1 MTRATVMI
9 VDDEAPLL
17 RAMQR
22 VLGKTFEVI
31 PASGVTSAV
40 EAFSPSVQV
49 VLTDFSMPDGN
60 GLAVARAVRAKGFK
74 GPIAVLS
81 AVVECDELQAA
92 LKAGEVSEL
101 ISKPWKSSELVDQV
115 RALCDR
121 PVPVDTDP
129 AGSRRPAA

>member
-1 MTRATVMI
+1 MI

-31 PASGVTSAV
+31 PASGVASAV
-40 EAFSPSVQV
+40 EAYSDRICA
-49 VLTDFSMPDGN
+49 VLTDFSMPDGD
-60 GLAVARAVRAKGFK
+60 GLALARAVRAKGFK

-81 AVVECDELQAA
+81 AVVECDDLQVA
-92 LKAGEVSEL
+92 LKTGEVDEL
-101 ISKPWKSSELVDQV
+101 VSKPWKSSELVDRV

-121 PVPVDTDP
+121 NAPVEADP
-129 AGSRRPAA
+129 AGSHRPAA

>member
-1 MTRATVMI
+1 MI

-31 PASGVTSAV
+31 PASGVASAV
-40 EAFSPSVQV
+40 EALSASVCA
-49 VLTDFSMPDGN
+49 VLTDFSMPDGD
-60 GLAVARAVRAKGFK
+60 GLALTRALRAKGFK

-81 AVVECDELQAA
+81 AVIECDDLQVA
-92 LKAGEVSEL
+92 LKAGEVHEL
-101 ISKPWKSSELVDQV
+101 ISKPWKSAELVDRV

-121 PVPVDTDP
+121 ASPVTADP
-129 AGSRRPAA
+129 AGSERPAA